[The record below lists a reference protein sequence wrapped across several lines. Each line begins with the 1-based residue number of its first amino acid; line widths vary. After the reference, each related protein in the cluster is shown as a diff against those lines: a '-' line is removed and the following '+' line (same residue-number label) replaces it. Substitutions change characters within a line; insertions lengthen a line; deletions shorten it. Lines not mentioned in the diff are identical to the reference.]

1 MWENILVLGRYMLK
15 YLGLKGYDLYN
26 YLKWFSK
33 RFSKK
38 ERKRENMCVERET
51 DTETEIYRNKANL
64 AKC

>member
-38 ERKRENMCVERET
+38 ERENMCVERET